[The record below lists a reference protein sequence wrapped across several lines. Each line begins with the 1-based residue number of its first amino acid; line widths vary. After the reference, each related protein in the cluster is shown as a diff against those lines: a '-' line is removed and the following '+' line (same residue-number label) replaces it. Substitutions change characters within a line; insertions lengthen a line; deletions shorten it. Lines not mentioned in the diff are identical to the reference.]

1 MYRECEPWEEVT
13 RTHYAQSTCTYHHS
27 IFAREFVK
35 AGRVGLT
42 LVAGTILLVATVED
56 LEVVAI
62 NSVANK
68 DIGDE
73 FQNCGLA
80 DTSLPNKEDGI
91 WCLNLVLRCL
101 DDPLLE
107 RLYIARNYGQ
117 NRCTKIVIVTYLIV
131 GALSLSSS
139 SGAPLRMSTKE
150 VWSLEDRPSQW
161 ISRFS
166 AVSWHDSQPG
176 HGLNGGLRCFERHN
190 GQSGG

>member
-1 MYRECEPWEEVT
+1 MYRGYEPWEEVT
-13 RTHYAQSTCTYHHS
+13 QTHYAQSTGTYHHA
-27 IFAREFVK
+27 IFALEFVK

-42 LVAGTILLVATVED
+42 LAAGTLLFIAIVED

-73 FQNCGLA
+73 FQNCRLA

-91 WCLNLVLRCL
+91 RCLNLVLRCL

-107 RLYIARNYGQ
+107 RLYIARNHSQ
-117 NRCTKIVIVTYLIV
+117 HRCTKIVIVTYLIV

-139 SGAPLRMSTKE
+139 SSVPLRRSPKE
-150 VWSLEDRPSQW
+150 VSSL
-161 ISRFS
+161 
-166 AVSWHDSQPG
+166 
-176 HGLNGGLRCFERHN
+176 GGRSESVDIHVFYSTVERLTVWAWLERR
-190 GQSGG
+190 STVL